1 MSDGDEGPKVG
12 QESGQSNGTASI
24 ENRGELND
32 LDKLLVKRVL
42 QLSVELKMQVRV
54 LVMHA
59 LPKGSWLE
67 VLLRA
72 DIEHCLSVLITC

>member
-1 MSDGDEGPKVG
+1 M
-12 QESGQSNGTASI
+12 
-24 ENRGELND
+24 ND